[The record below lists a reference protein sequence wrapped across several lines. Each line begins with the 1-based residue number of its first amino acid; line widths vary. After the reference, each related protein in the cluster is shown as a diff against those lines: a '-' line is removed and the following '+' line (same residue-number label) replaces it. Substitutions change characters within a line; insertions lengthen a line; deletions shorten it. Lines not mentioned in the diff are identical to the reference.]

1 MEEEPVLVGIDVGSL
16 LTGLEWRGP
25 SSGGGG
31 RKQIRFPLF
40 REARNQINNSYG
52 NGVQFVTRDYYD

>member
-1 MEEEPVLVGIDVGSL
+1 MMISFVEGYGGEGQPEMEEEPDLVGIDVGSL

-31 RKQIRFPLF
+31 RKQIGFSSF
-40 REARNQINNSYG
+40 SG
-52 NGVQFVTRDYYD
+52 G